1 MGKITMEQQKE
12 KQIVLSILD
21 NLAYIHQYFDTL
33 AYYDEAEDIEVALH
47 KVEKCFPDL
56 CGGKK

>member
-1 MGKITMEQQKE
+1 MFIGEKE

-33 AYYDEAEDIEVALH
+33 AYYDEAEEIEIALH
-47 KVEKCFPDL
+47 SVEKCFPDL
-56 CGGKK
+56 CGGSK